1 MKHGA
6 HHLSC
11 DYDCCNHGNYNTK
24 QELTLPTTMKTG
36 FVTENSLSG
45 IMGMFSWDSR
55 QAATTS
61 PPPALQFCNDIAQHT
76 VTQQHT
82 ITKQHTI
89 TVQHYY
95 KETHYYKATHF
106 FIAKHH
112 NNATHYY
119 KATHHNNATHYYKAT
134 HHNNATHYYKAT
146 HHNSATHYFMATY
159 HYIQLQSI
167 TVLHS

>member
-6 HHLSC
+6 HHLSY

-61 PPPALQFCNDIAQHT
+61 PPPALQFCNDTAQHSYKAT
-76 VTQQHT
+76 HCYKATHHNSAT
-82 ITKQHTI
+82 
-89 TVQHYY
+89 HYY
-95 KETHYYKATHF
+95 KATYYYKATHF

-119 KATHHNNATHYYKAT
+119 KATHHNSATHYYKAIHFIIAK
-134 HHNNATHYYKAT
+134 HHNNAAHYYRAA
-146 HHNSATHYFMATY
+146 NPYYFSVRLPILAIEIRRTN
-159 HYIQLQSI
+159 
-167 TVLHS
+167 

>member
-6 HHLSC
+6 YHLSC

-61 PPPALQFCNDIAQHT
+61 PPPALQFCNDTAQHT
-76 VTQQHT
+76 VTKQHT
-82 ITKQHTI
+82 IIKQHTI
-89 TVQHYY
+89 TVQHTVT
-95 KETHYYKATHF
+95 KQHTITKLHTLSQQITITMQHTITKLHTITVQHTISWQHHY
-106 FIAKHH
+106 I
-112 NNATHYY
+112 
-119 KATHHNNATHYYKAT
+119 
-134 HHNNATHYYKAT
+134 
-146 HHNSATHYFMATY
+146 ATY